1 MGKTLKYYFKRWPVI
16 LAIFVLLLGQA
27 LCDLALP
34 DYMSKIVA
42 EGIMTQNMRTIWF
55 YGGIMIA
62 YAAGVV
68 LCSVAVVF
76 LAAWLG
82 SGIARDL
89 RRDIFAKV
97 TDFSGAEF
105 DKLSVSTLITRST
118 NDITQIQM
126 FFIMFTRMVL
136 YAPIM
141 AIGGILKAI
150 DKSEGMNN
158 LVWIIMI
165 GVGALLLTIAVL
177 LIIVQPKFIKLQK
190 LTDKVNLLA
199 REGLNGMMVIRA
211 FNTQEHEEN
220 RFDEANGALT
230 STSLFVN
237 RVMSALFPVINFV
250 MYGVMIAVVWIT
262 AANAADVT
270 GVANMMA
277 FIQYAM
283 QIIMSFM
290 LLTMVFI
297 LLPRAVVSGKRLGE
311 VLSTDVSIK
320 DKDGAVEIERANGVV
335 EFRNVSFK
343 YPEGD
348 DYVLKNISFTAN
360 PSETTAFIGSTG
372 SGKSTLISLI
382 PRLYDAT
389 EGEITL
395 DGVNVKDIKLNS
407 LRENVA
413 FVPQKNV
420 LFSGTIESNIKYA
433 RENASEEEMRS
444 AAEIAQST
452 DFIESKE
459 EKFYSEIAQG
469 GANVSGGQKQRL
481 AIARALIKKSPV
493 CIFDDSFSALDF
505 KTDAALRAAL
515 KENAGQSTMIIV
527 AQRVGTIMNADK
539 IIVLDEGEIVG
550 TGTHSELLEN
560 CSVYRDIAKSQLSEE
575 ELGL

>member
-1 MGKTLKYYFKRWPVI
+1 M
-16 LAIFVLLLGQA
+16 AIFVLLLGQA

>member
-1 MGKTLKYYFKRWPVI
+1 MGQTLKYYFKRWPVI

-34 DYMSKIVA
+34 DYMSQIVA
-42 EGIMTQNMRTIWF
+42 EGVMSQNMNRIWY
-55 YGGIMIA
+55 YGGIMLA
-62 YAAGVV
+62 YAAGVAV
-68 LCSVAVVF
+68 CSVIVGY

-82 SGIARDL
+82 SSIARDL

-118 NDITQIQM
+118 NDVTQVQM

-136 YAPIM
+136 YSPIM

-150 DKSEGMNN
+150 DKSQGMNN

-165 GVGALLLTIAVL
+165 GVGVLLLSIALLLV
-177 LIIVQPKFIKLQK
+177 IVQPKFIKLQK

-211 FNTQEHEEN
+211 FNTQEHEEK
-220 RFDEANGALT
+220 RFDSANGELT

-262 AANAADVT
+262 ASNAADVT

-290 LLTMVFI
+290 MLTMVFI

-311 VLSTDVSIK
+311 VLSTEISIK
-320 DKDGAVEIERANGVV
+320 DGEDARDFGRARGKIEFKD
-335 EFRNVSFK
+335 VSFK
-343 YPEGD
+343 YPGGD

-360 PSETTAFIGSTG
+360 PGETTAFIGSTG

-382 PRLYDAT
+382 PRLYDAS
-389 EGEITL
+389 EGEVTL
-395 DGVNVKDIKLNS
+395 DGVNVKDIRLDS
-407 LRENVA
+407 LRENIA
-413 FVPQKNV
+413 YVPQKNV
-420 LFSGTIESNIKYA
+420 LFSGTIASNIKYSH
-433 RENASEEEMRS
+433 EGASDEAMAH

-452 DFIESKE
+452 EFIESKE

-469 GANVSGGQKQRL
+469 GGNVSGGQKQRL
-481 AIARALIKKSPV
+481 AIARALIKRSPV
-493 CIFDDSFSALDF
+493 CVFDDSFSALDF

-515 KENAGQSTMIIV
+515 KEDVRDSAVLIV

-539 IIVLDEGEIVG
+539 IIVLDDGEIAG
-550 TGTHSELLEN
+550 IGTHKELLEN
-560 CSVYRDIAKSQLSEE
+560 CPVYKDIAKSQLSEE
-575 ELGL
+575 ELGA

>member
-16 LAIFVLLLGQA
+16 LIIFALLLGQA

-34 DYMSKIVA
+34 DYMSQIVA
-42 EGIMTQNMRTIWF
+42 EGVMTQNIGRIWY
-55 YGGIMIA
+55 YGGIMLA
-62 YAAGVV
+62 YAAGVTA
-68 LCSVAVVF
+68 CSVAVGY

-82 SGIARDL
+82 ASIARDL
-89 RRDIFAKV
+89 RRDVFSKV

-118 NDITQIQM
+118 NDVTQVQM

-136 YAPIM
+136 YSPIM
-141 AIGGILKAI
+141 AVGGILKAVE
-150 DKSEGMNN
+150 KSQGMNN

-165 GVGALLLTIAVL
+165 GVGILLFCIIGLFL
-177 LIIVQPKFIKLQK
+177 IVQPKFVKLQK

-199 REGLNGMMVIRA
+199 REGLNGMMVVRA
-211 FNTQEHEEN
+211 FNTQEHEEK
-220 RFDEANGALT
+220 RFDSANKELT

-262 AANAADVT
+262 AKNSADVN

-290 LLTMVFI
+290 MLTMVFI

-311 VLSTDVSIK
+311 VLGTEISIK
-320 DKDGAVEIERANGVV
+320 DSENARDLGRTEGVV
-335 EFRNVSFK
+335 EFRSVNFK
-343 YPEGD
+343 YPGGD
-348 DYVLKNISFTAN
+348 DYVLKNISFTAK
-360 PSETTAFIGSTG
+360 PGETTAFIGSTG
-372 SGKSTLISLI
+372 SGKTTLVSLI

-389 EGEITL
+389 DGEVLL
-395 DGVNVKDIKLNS
+395 DGVNVKDVKLDS

-420 LFSGTIESNIKYA
+420 LFSGTIESNIKYSDDGA
-433 RENASEEEMRS
+433 PDDAMYR
-444 AAEIAQST
+444 AAEVAQST
-452 DFIESKE
+452 EFIESKE
-459 EKFYSEIAQG
+459 EKFYTEIAQG
-469 GANVSGGQKQRL
+469 GTNVSGGQKQRL

-493 CIFDDSFSALDF
+493 CVFDDSFSALDF

-515 KENAGQSTMIIV
+515 KEDAKDSTLLIV

-539 IIVLDEGEIVG
+539 IIVLDDGEIVG
-550 TGTHSELLEN
+550 MGKHKELLEN
-560 CSVYRDIAKSQLSEE
+560 CPVYRDIAKSQLSEE
-575 ELGL
+575 ELSL